1 MSSVL
6 REGAAAPYSVEV
18 EVTVAPGDTW
28 DPQTVTVGELVVRR
42 TDLTVVT
49 WAATLS
55 GATATKVFLTHAL
68 AADGSDVPVG
78 SAGLWVIR
86 PKLTVPGGT
95 IYGDPIATTVATA
108 FAY

>member
-6 REGAAAPYSVEV
+6 REGAAAPYSVVV
-18 EVTVAPGDTW
+18 EVTVADGDTW
-28 DPQTVTVGELVVRR
+28 DPQTVTAGELVVRR

-49 WAATLS
+49 WVATLS
-55 GATATKVFLTHAL
+55 GATASRIFLTYAL
-68 AADGSDVPVG
+68 ASNGLDIPTG